1 MNSTSNLCVL
11 GDGGWGT
18 TVAILLKQKG
28 YKVTLWSYDAEYALV
43 LDKERENKR
52 FFPGID
58 IPQDIDITS
67 DLSMAVSGKDIIIL
81 AVPSIYVRA
90 VLSKLSGFKDGAIFV
105 SLTKGIEQKGFKRVS
120 EIISEELGNVK
131 MAVLSGPAIAY
142 EVAKKSP
149 SSVVVASE
157 DKNIAKIVQEL
168 FFAPYFRVYTS
179 SDIIG
184 LELGGALKNV
194 VAIAA
199 GICDG
204 LGFETNTKAALLS
217 RGLAEMV
224 RFGKSQGAQKETL
237 FGLSGL
243 GDMIT
248 TSFSLKSRNRTLGEE
263 IGEGLKLNDIL
274 KSKDTIAEGVYTVKA
289 LHNFVDRDKVEMP
302 IAEQLY
308 RVLYD
313 NKEPRE
319 AVFDLMARRV
329 KTETYNN

>member
-52 FFPGID
+52 FFPGIN
-58 IPQDIDITS
+58 IPQDINITS
-67 DLSMAVSGKDIIIL
+67 DLNIAVAGKDIIIL
-81 AVPSIYVRA
+81 AVPSIYIRA
-90 VLSKLSGFKDGAIFV
+90 ILSKLSGFKDGAIFV

-120 EIISEELGNVK
+120 EIISEELDNVK

-184 LELGGALKNV
+184 LELGGALKNII
-194 VAIAA
+194 AIAA

-224 RFGKSQGAQKETL
+224 RFGKSRGAQKETL

-248 TSFSLKSRNRTLGEE
+248 TSFSLKSRNRTLGED
-263 IGEGLKLNDIL
+263 IGRGLKLNDIL
-274 KSKDTIAEGVYTVKA
+274 KNKNTVAEGIYTVKA
-289 LHNFVDRDKVEMP
+289 LHDFIKKDNIEMP
-302 IAEQLY
+302 IAEQIY
-308 RVLYD
+308 QVLYK
-313 NKEPRE
+313 NKDPYR
-319 AVFDLMARRV
+319 AVSDLMAREA
-329 KTETYNN
+329 KPETYSC